1 MLKKLMLAGAGLVL
15 SVPAFAHHG
24 WGGHARHYY
33 NYPPRVV
40 YQPRPVVYKPVPVPV
55 YYRPAPVYYAAP
67 PRVVY
72 APAPAPV
79 YAAPVPSSFFSI
91 RLDFPF

>member
-40 YQPRPVVYKPVPVPV
+40 Y
-55 YYRPAPVYYAAP
+55 
-67 PRVVY
+67 